1 MKNIFKIAT
10 LFCLAICV
18 MLLMAA
24 CNTKDETPQTTTN
37 EETTSPEITTPE
49 ITTPEET
56 TATDTS
62 VTYTVTVVDENNA
75 PLAGATVQLCV
86 GELCRLPV
94 FTGADGV
101 AILKIDEAD
110 YTVKVTLGGYTGEAE
125 YHFAAG
131 STELTVQLTKV
142 PEETSEEDLYPEPVK
157 QLLTNNQP
165 YSLEFVSNGDGTC
178 YVSKLYLNNRYE
190 TAFDI
195 IIPEQSPT
203 GDTVTGIDFGDSLTS
218 PNDIVPRFLT
228 QNQVNEI
235 LTQVKADYPDLEN
248 GDVDRW
254 WINAY
259 LHFDVSKMS
268 PLMAQEMIKR
278 YPVLEYMNII
288 FSWSSKMSKVDD
300 TFLRLKMADIT
311 LSVAKQCYEDLIQE
325 MRDAGAP
332 EETLTIYKELLE
344 AMPVYVNQSEY
355 VRYLHI
361 PSSVTNINAE
371 SLSCLMFEFEYDG
384 ECIDRGVV
392 LPAFDL
398 QTTNAIKRAVA
409 ASLPDE
415 YEFVIFSQSTSS
427 VGYEEIDNFA
437 IYSPEEPESNVL
449 AWHYVDGVPTLW

>member
-10 LFCLAICV
+10 LFCLTVCV
-18 MLLMAA
+18 LLLMAA

-49 ITTPEET
+49 
-56 TATDTS
+56 
-62 VTYTVTVVDENNA
+62 
-75 PLAGATVQLCV
+75 
-86 GELCRLPV
+86 
-94 FTGADGV
+94 
-101 AILKIDEAD
+101 
-110 YTVKVTLGGYTGEAE
+110 
-125 YHFAAG
+125 
-131 STELTVQLTKV
+131 
-142 PEETSEEDLYPEPVK
+142 ETSEEDLYPEPVK
-157 QLLTNNQP
+157 QLLAENQP
-165 YSLEFVSNGDGTC
+165 YSLEFTSNGDGTC
-178 YVSKLYLNNRYE
+178 YVSRLYLNNRYK

-195 IIPEQSPT
+195 IIPEKSPA
-203 GDTVTGIDFGDSLTS
+203 GDTVTGIDLGDSLTS

-259 LHFDVSKMS
+259 QKYDISKMS
-268 PLMAQEMIKR
+268 PLMAREYIKR
-278 YPVLEYMNII
+278 YPMLEYMVIWN
-288 FSWSSKMSKVDD
+288 FYHKMSNTSD
-300 TFLRLKMADIT
+300 TFLRLKMTGIT
-311 LSVAKQCYEDLIQE
+311 LSVAKQYYEDFMKE
-325 MRDAGAP
+325 ARDAGTP
-332 EETLTIYKELLE
+332 EEGLTIYKELLE

-398 QTTNAIKRAVA
+398 QTTNAIKRAFA

-415 YEFVIFSQSTSS
+415 YDFVIFSQSTSS

-437 IYSPEEPESNVL
+437 IYSPEESESNVL